1 MKKFGL
7 ILGLVS
13 SVLLCTSCVNIN
25 NDKLTVAETSRWN
38 GVVLLKYS
46 FDEGGKPFVDDGTY
60 VKWNTQGLSKAL
72 YECNQMYFGGAV
84 LKDEQ
89 SDITGE
95 MKDGKLI
102 KGDVFRRFQCVL
114 FAPPG

>member
-1 MKKFGL
+1 MKKLGL

-72 YECNQMYFGGAV
+72 YECRDMEFSDV
-84 LKDEQ
+84 LILDKESTLSGQ
-89 SDITGE
+89 

-114 FAPPG
+114 FVTPG

>member
-25 NDKLTVAETSRWN
+25 NDKLTVAQTSRWN
-38 GVVLLKYS
+38 GVVLLKES

-114 FAPPG
+114 FATPG

>member
-1 MKKFGL
+1 M
-7 ILGLVS
+7 
-13 SVLLCTSCVNIN
+13 
-25 NDKLTVAETSRWN
+25 
-38 GVVLLKYS
+38 
-46 FDEGGKPFVDDGTY
+46 
-60 VKWNTQGLSKAL
+60 SKAL

-114 FAPPG
+114 FATPG